1 MIKDDHTKCL
11 LSSAQAQT
19 RHVLNVLEF
28 SGAAPKYL
36 TESRRT
42 KGNCLEL
49 LPRENCRDVQENV
62 IASVMLSI
70 SDQFSKR
77 GV

>member
-11 LSSAQAQT
+11 HSSAQAQT

-36 TESRRT
+36 TEPRRR

-49 LPRENCRDVQENV
+49 LSRVN
-62 IASVMLSI
+62 
-70 SDQFSKR
+70 
-77 GV
+77 